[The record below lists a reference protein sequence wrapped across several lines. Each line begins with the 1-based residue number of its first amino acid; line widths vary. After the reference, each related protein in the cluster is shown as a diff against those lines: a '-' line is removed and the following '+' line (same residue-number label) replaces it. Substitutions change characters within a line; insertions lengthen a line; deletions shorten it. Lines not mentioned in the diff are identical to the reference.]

1 MAYTY
6 KPNKYVKYDDTLTFE
21 ENYKNGAVITKEKLD
36 KLEQQVKESSAEI
49 AVRFSGTA
57 FPPHSLAYMDVAPG
71 HSRLLGTTGFAADG
85 GRGC

>member
-36 KLEQQVKESSAEI
+36 KLEQQVKENSAEI
-49 AVRFSGTA
+49 AVGEVKFVSKLKDGNVTIDFNEAEGTKRFNYSG
-57 FPPHSLAYMDVAPG
+57 FFKSWKE
-71 HSRLLGTTGFAADG
+71 
-85 GRGC
+85 